1 MARIDQSEEN
11 NLMHTLRIEL
21 VRGEELFF
29 NVDFKTVNE
38 LEAILY
44 HYTDDH
50 NEHAKYFIS
59 FHAIPDRMIF
69 VKIRSIKRITFRW
82 DVPQALENQME
93 YIDNFGLSSHFE
105 GEPLIPSAILLL
117 RGSKDPVVYEDLDP
131 EEDFLNI
138 NEDSFENPHYLKGG
152 FIGLPDEDGEQNYI
166 PVINLEY
173 MEVDRC
179 LIYPDQVWEAM
190 QNP

>member
-21 VRGEELFF
+21 VRGEKLFF

-50 NEHAKYFIS
+50 NEHAKNFIS
-59 FHAIPDRMIF
+59 FYAIPDRMIF

-93 YIDNFGLSSHFE
+93 YIDNLGLSSHFE
-105 GEPLIPSAILLL
+105 GEPLIPSAIFLL
-117 RGSKDPVVYEDLDP
+117 RGSKDPVVYEELDP

-138 NEDSFENPHYLKGG
+138 NEDSFENPHYIKGG

-179 LIYPDQVWEAM
+179 QIYPDQVWEAM

>member
-21 VRGEELFF
+21 VRGEQLFF

-50 NEHAKYFIS
+50 NDHHKYCIS

-105 GEPLIPSAILLL
+105 GEPLIPSAIFLL

-138 NEDSFENPHYLKGG
+138 NEDSFKNPHYLKGG